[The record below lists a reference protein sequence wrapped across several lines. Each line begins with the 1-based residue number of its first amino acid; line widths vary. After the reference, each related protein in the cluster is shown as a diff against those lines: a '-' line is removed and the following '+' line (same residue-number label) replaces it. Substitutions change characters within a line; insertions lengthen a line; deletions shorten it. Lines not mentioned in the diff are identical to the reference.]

1 MMPSFEAAGV
11 VPASFENRRVRVR
24 GWVER
29 RGGPRINVLR
39 VGQIE
44 VIGD

>member
-1 MMPSFEAAGV
+1 MVPYFEAAGV
-11 VPASFENRRVRVR
+11 TLASLESRRVRVR